1 MKKNYLAIATVA
13 LTLVSFAKPFAPS
26 VEAALTMNGI
36 HMNGLTANGIHM
48 NGLTTNGIHMNGLS
62 ANGVQ
67 LNGQSSQVIARQ
79 ASRQTG
85 LTLSSPNFS
94 SIRVEGGR
102 LVGIK

>member
-1 MKKNYLAIATVA
+1 
-13 LTLVSFAKPFAPS
+13 
-26 VEAALTMNGI
+26 
-36 HMNGLTANGIHM
+36 MNGLTTNGIHM

-85 LTLSSPNFS
+85 LTLSSANFS

>member
-1 MKKNYLAIATVA
+1 MKKNYFALATVA

-26 VEAALTMNGI
+26 VEAALTMNG
-36 HMNGLTANGIHM
+36 
-48 NGLTTNGIHMNGLS
+48 LS

-67 LNGQSSQVIARQ
+67 LNGESSQVTAPQ